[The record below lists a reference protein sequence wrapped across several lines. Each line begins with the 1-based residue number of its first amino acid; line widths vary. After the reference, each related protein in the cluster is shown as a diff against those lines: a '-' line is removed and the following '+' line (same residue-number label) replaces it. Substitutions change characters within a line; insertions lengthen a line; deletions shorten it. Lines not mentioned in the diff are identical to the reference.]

1 MDLADSA
8 RRNNTAECVEC
19 GKCSYACPAAH
30 RDNRFSP
37 RRVME
42 DFISGKELDHWE
54 IWSCMT
60 CGACSDVCTSG
71 VTFHEFIR
79 DVRADTNS
87 RFPPIQS
94 HNGILR

>member
-1 MDLADSA
+1 M
-8 RRNNTAECVEC
+8 EC

-42 DFISGKELDHWE
+42 DFTSGKELDRWE

-60 CGACSDVCTSG
+60 CGACSDVCPSG
-71 VTFHEFIR
+71 VSFHEFIR
-79 DVRADTNS
+79 DVRADSNE
-87 RFPPIQS
+87 RFPPIQ
-94 HNGILR
+94 